1 LLTTLLSR
9 DIVAARRGKSA
20 LAAPGFDPGIIIPA
34 VLTAFGKTV
43 SLLVPVL
50 AESSKLN
57 PQKTGFCISSLQYSH
72 TPRLRPTEVEDD
84 DEDENEY
91 EECTFCI

>member
-9 DIVAARRGKSA
+9 EIVAARRERTS
-20 LAAPGFDPGIIIPA
+20 LARPRSDRGIIIPA

-43 SLLVPVL
+43 SLLITAL

-57 PQKTGFCISSLQYSH
+57 PQK
-72 TPRLRPTEVEDD
+72 
-84 DEDENEY
+84 
-91 EECTFCI
+91 